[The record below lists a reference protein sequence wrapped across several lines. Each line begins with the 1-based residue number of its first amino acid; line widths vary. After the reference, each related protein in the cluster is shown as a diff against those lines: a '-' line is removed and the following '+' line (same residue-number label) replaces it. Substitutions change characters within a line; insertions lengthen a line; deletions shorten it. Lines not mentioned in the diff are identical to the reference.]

1 MLTILPSHL
10 CPGFLGS
17 WGNNDAEYLSDASE
31 EKEVRVEQIQMKRRE
46 TERTQ
51 SARTQSYSHIQM
63 LEENDPWIRLETYGM
78 EHEKSK
84 NSLEEALRYKPTEE
98 EAMDAEEIE
107 IE

>member
-1 MLTILPSHL
+1 MSLI
-10 CPGFLGS
+10 FQGS
-17 WGNNDAEYLSDASE
+17 WGNNDTEYLSDGSE

-78 EHEKSK
+78 EHVKSK
-84 NSLEEALRYKPTEE
+84 NSLEEALRYKAAEVD
-98 EAMDAEEIE
+98 AMDAEGVEIE
-107 IE
+107 